1 MHMEMEIEV
10 YWFLVASIFAKLTG
24 IISMRKVPALLASN
38 GVRIYALAD
47 RVFSC
52 NNRKLIVRK
61 CKRLTLNYITS
72 CTAENNYK

>member
-47 RVFSC
+47 RVFSHA
-52 NNRKLIVRK
+52 I
-61 CKRLTLNYITS
+61 I
-72 CTAENNYK
+72 EN